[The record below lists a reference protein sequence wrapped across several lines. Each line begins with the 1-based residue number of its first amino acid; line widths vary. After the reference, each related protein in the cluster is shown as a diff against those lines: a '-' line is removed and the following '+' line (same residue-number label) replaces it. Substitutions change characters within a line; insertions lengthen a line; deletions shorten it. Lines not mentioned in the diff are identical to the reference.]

1 MQKPSELI
9 HSHQQTGLTTLSKGV
24 ILKEQPDSVEVIK
37 VIAHNLNRLGKL
49 YLIPNF
55 SEENAVILAEWV
67 YDNYKFES
75 LETVIECLKN
85 PPETFDEHGNK
96 ENNWRLTPD
105 RIQKWMAVKL
115 ETVSIQRE
123 TEHNKTKQ
131 IGIEPLPK
139 VDYESFKQR
148 LAEGTALKEHKPAAW
163 YEDPEYQKFK
173 AERMK
178 AQVLKT
184 GPESEKGIV

>member
-9 HSHQQTGLTTLSKGV
+9 HSQQQTGLTTLSKGV

-115 ETVSIQRE
+115 ETVAIQRE
-123 TEHNKTKQ
+123 AEHNKTKQ
-131 IGIEPLPK
+131 LGMDPLPK
-139 VDYESFKQR
+139 VDYDSFRKR
-148 LAEGTALKEHKPAAW
+148 LEEGTALKDNKPAPW
-163 YEDPEYQKFK
+163 YEEDGYQKFK

-178 AQVLKT
+178 QQALEK
-184 GPESEKGIV
+184 GPEEKGIV

>member
-9 HSHQQTGLTTLSKGV
+9 HSQQQTGLTTLSKGV
-24 ILKEQPDSVEVIK
+24 ILKEQPDSKEVIK
-37 VIAHNLNRLGKL
+37 LIAYQLNRLGKL

-55 SEENAVILAEWV
+55 TEEHAVILSEWV
-67 YDNYKFES
+67 YDNYKFDT
-75 LETVIECLKN
+75 LDTVIDCLKN
-85 PPETFDEHGNK
+85 PPETYDEHGNK

-115 ETVSIQRE
+115 ETVAIQRE
-123 TEHNKTKQ
+123 SEHNKTKQ
-131 IGIEPLPK
+131 IGVEPLPK
-139 VDYESFKQR
+139 VDYESFKKR
-148 LAEGTALKEHKPAAW
+148 LAEGTALKDQRAAAW

-178 AQVLKT
+178 KQILENGQV
-184 GPESEKGIV
+184 EKGIV